1 MLQRRGRVD
10 RPAADRV
17 GLLVRT
23 HESGCSRVA
32 GNGQSSRWLRE
43 RYDSSAQRQD
53 LSTTPDVSLFRDNA
67 IRPLHHGDEDRG
79 TVEFRAPLVQVC
91 FRDPTGSGTGSSG
104 KNRNMLGD
112 NFFES
117 FAQRGPP
124 HGLDCVHR
132 GLAHGVGSFA
142 CQENLHF
149 MTGFRECKS
158 VDESKRGSGGV
169 IRAPRAF
176 HHDLQ
181 FLGWRCLL
189 PHTRAE
195 CKERQS
201 SEPREERPAFH

>member
-79 TVEFRAPLVQVC
+79 TAEFRAPLVQVC
-91 FRDPTGSGTGSSG
+91 FRDPI
-104 KNRNMLGD
+104 
-112 NFFES
+112 
-117 FAQRGPP
+117 GP
-124 HGLDCVHR
+124 GNTLLKKR
-132 GLAHGVGSFA
+132 SEYAWRQL
-142 CQENLHF
+142 
-149 MTGFRECKS
+149 FREFRS
-158 VDESKRGSGGV
+158 AG
-169 IRAPRAF
+169 ATPRA
-176 HHDLQ
+176 
-181 FLGWRCLL
+181 
-189 PHTRAE
+189 
-195 CKERQS
+195 
-201 SEPREERPAFH
+201 